1 MSTVCHHTT
10 AITSTTSKD
19 SSVGKVNS
27 AAPGFQSDSDGAS
40 SRAGHERGSSSTLSQ
55 SRRTRIQ
62 EKNELA
68 NLNDRLAAYIDR
80 VRELESENRRLV
92 QQVEKRHETRASE
105 VSSVKDLYEREL
117 ADARRTIDFAANE
130 KAQLQLEVDRWQADC
145 EALKAKLT
153 KREHEWSTS
162 ERRATTLESKLV
174 VLQGQLNQTLAQLE
188 DAESEKDGLAKELG
202 KAKKDLQDQLLRV
215 TDLSNQKNTLNEQLD
230 FEKSL
235 HKKEL
240 EEVRIV
246 TQTEITKIDVR
257 LKENYDRK
265 VAETL
270 QELREHYESQ
280 MELYRKERH
289 SVYETKMRD
298 LQDQLDRRA
307 SACSISLD
315 ELNSCKTRLES
326 ANSRIAELES
336 LNQSLSS
343 RVRDLERLLEEERDR
358 HTRALGHKK
367 EEIRRLRGEIKE
379 QLAVYRDLLDIKVA
393 LDLEIA
399 AYRKLLEGEETRL
412 NITPSSSPA
421 GSTGML
427 VAAHRGTKR
436 KRMSHQEESSAD
448 SEVSASAKEVT
459 EVPDHC
465 DYGTYEIV
473 HNKATKVDQDDP
485 SQCSVM

>member
-1 MSTVCHHTT
+1 MSTMCHHTT
-10 AITSTTSKD
+10 AITSTTFKD

-145 EALKAKLT
+145 EALKAN
-153 KREHEWSTS
+153 
-162 ERRATTLESKLV
+162 ATAGYS
-174 VLQGQLNQTLAQLE
+174 A
-188 DAESEKDGLAKELG
+188 S
-202 KAKKDLQDQLLRV
+202 
-215 TDLSNQKNTLNEQLD
+215 
-230 FEKSL
+230 
-235 HKKEL
+235 EL

-307 SACSISLD
+307 SACSVSLD

-358 HTRALGHKK
+358 HTRALGHKE

-465 DYGTYEIV
+465 DYGTYEIF
-473 HNKATKVDQDDP
+473 HNKATKV
-485 SQCSVM
+485 SVAFILL